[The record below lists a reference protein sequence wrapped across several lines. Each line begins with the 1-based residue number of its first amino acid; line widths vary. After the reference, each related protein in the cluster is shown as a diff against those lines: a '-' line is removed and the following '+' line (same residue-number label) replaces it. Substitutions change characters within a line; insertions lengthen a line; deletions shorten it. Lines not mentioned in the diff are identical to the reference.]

1 MQVSELENKIAEL
14 KAGRTLAALKLAD
27 KKTYYKVQN
36 LSSELSAAKAEAKG
50 NFITKEHLTE
60 YKALIIFMIKK
71 GNFRGYTDLKETMT
85 AMLNH
90 IESNNVVYIT
100 EKGIKSIL
108 ANMALEFSVENSRSN
123 LIEKNGI
130 DIIRENTLNNRLLSD
145 FQSFKLDVLM

>member
-71 GNFRGYTDLKETMT
+71 GNFRGYADLKSAMS
-85 AMLNH
+85 AMLNK
-90 IESNNVVYIT
+90 IESEKVIFIT
-100 EKGIKSIL
+100 EKGIKSIV
-108 ANMALEFSVENSRSN
+108 ANMALWAGLENSREN
-123 LIEKNGI
+123 LIERNGI
-130 DIIRENTLNNRLLSD
+130 DISRENTLNNRLLSD
-145 FQSFKLDVLM
+145 FQSFKLGVLM